1 MQKKIEENF
10 LLMTDTLPFIR
21 TFLESTKLDFEIM
34 DCDPDLADTNIFC
47 KKYGINF
54 EDAAN
59 TIVVKSKTG
68 ELNYAACVLLATI
81 KLDTNKAI
89 RKKLST
95 HKVSFAS
102 IEESEKLTK
111 MQIGGVAPIE
121 LPENLP
127 LWVDSRVMQ
136 RKIIVLGGGNRTSKI
151 KISPNI
157 FNYTPNAEIVVE
169 FAKQYL

>member
-1 MQKKIEENF
+1 
-10 LLMTDTLPFIR
+10 MTDTLPFIR
-21 TFLESTKLDFEIM
+21 NFLESTKLDFEIM
-34 DCDPDLADTNIFC
+34 DCDSNLTDTNIFC
-47 KKYGINF
+47 NKYGINF

-59 TIVVKSKTG
+59 TIVIKSKTG
-68 ELNYAACVLLATI
+68 ELKYVACVLLATT
-81 KLDTNKAI
+81 KLDTNKTI

-102 IEESEKLTK
+102 VEESEKLTN
-111 MQIGGVAPIE
+111 MVTGGVTPIE
-121 LPENLP
+121 LPKSLP

-157 FNYTPNAEIVVE
+157 FNHTPNTEIVVGL
-169 FAKQYL
+169 AK

>member
-1 MQKKIEENF
+1 
-10 LLMTDTLPFIR
+10 MTDTLPFIR

-47 KKYGINF
+47 KKYGISF
-54 EDAAN
+54 KDAAN
-59 TIVVKSKTG
+59 TIVMKSKTG
-68 ELNYAACVLLATI
+68 ELKYATCVLLATT
-81 KLDTNKAI
+81 KLDTNKTI

-95 HKVSFAS
+95 HKVSFTN
-102 IEESEKLTK
+102 IEETEKLTK
-111 MQIGGVAPIE
+111 MQIGGVTPIE
-121 LPENLP
+121 LPKNLP

-157 FNYTPNAEIVVE
+157 FNNIPNTEIVVGL
-169 FAKQYL
+169 AK

>member
-1 MQKKIEENF
+1 
-10 LLMTDTLPFIR
+10 MTNTLPFIR

-54 EDAAN
+54 ENAAN

-68 ELNYAACVLLATI
+68 ELKYATCVLLATT
-81 KLDTNKAI
+81 KLDTNKTI

-95 HKVSFAS
+95 HKVSFTN
-102 IEESEKLTK
+102 IEETEKLTN
-111 MQIGGVAPIE
+111 MQIGGVTPIE
-121 LPENLP
+121 LPKDLP
-127 LWVDSRVMQ
+127 LWVDPRVMQ

-157 FNYTPNAEIVVE
+157 FNYIPNTEIVVGL
-169 FAKQYL
+169 AK

>member
-1 MQKKIEENF
+1 MNLGWMEKITKEIKRKNEKISF
-10 LLMTDTLPFIR
+10 LMTDTLPFIR

-34 DCDPDLADTNIFC
+34 NCDPNLADTNVFC

-68 ELNYAACVLLATI
+68 ELKYAVCVLLATT
-81 KLDTNKAI
+81 KLDTNKTI

-95 HKVSFAS
+95 HKVSFAN
-102 IEESEKLTK
+102 IEESEKLTN
-111 MQIGGVAPIE
+111 MQIGGVTPIE
-121 LPENLP
+121 LPKNLP

-136 RKIIVLGGGNRTSKI
+136 RKIIVLG
-151 KISPNI
+151 
-157 FNYTPNAEIVVE
+157 VVI
-169 FAKQYL
+169 ARQK

>member
-1 MQKKIEENF
+1 
-10 LLMTDTLPFIR
+10 MTNTLPFIR
-21 TFLESTKLDFEIM
+21 KFLENTKLDFEIM
-34 DCDPDLADTNIFC
+34 DCEPDLADTNIFC

-68 ELNYAACVLLATI
+68 ELKYAACVLLATT
-81 KLDTNKAI
+81 KLDTNKTI

-95 HKVSFAS
+95 HKVSFTN
-102 IEESEKLTK
+102 IEETEKLTK
-111 MQIGGVAPIE
+111 MQIGGVTPIE
-121 LPENLP
+121 LPKSLP
-127 LWVDSRVMQ
+127 LWVDPRVMQ

-157 FNYTPNAEIVVE
+157 FKFITNTEIVVGL
-169 FAKQYL
+169 AK

>member
-1 MQKKIEENF
+1 
-10 LLMTDTLPFIR
+10 MTDTVPFIR
-21 TFLESTKLDFEIM
+21 AFLESTKLDFEIM
-34 DCDPDLADTNIFC
+34 DCDPDLAETNSFC
-47 KKYGINF
+47 KKYGIDF
-54 EDAAN
+54 DDAAN

-68 ELNYAACVLLATI
+68 ELKQAACVLLATT
-81 KLDTNKAI
+81 KLDTNKTI

-102 IEESEKLTK
+102 IEESEKLTD
-111 MQIGGVAPIE
+111 MQIGGVTPIE
-121 LPENLP
+121 LPKNLP

-157 FNYTPNAEIVVE
+157 FNHIPNTEIGVGL
-169 FAKQYL
+169 AK